1 MTADSYTSTSLPP
14 ANAHARSLKR
24 RRATLSPI
32 VIPMIDLP
40 AQYAQVK
47 DAIDTAVV
55 RVLSSGRYVLGPE
68 VDAFEKEFA
77 QVCAVRHAVGV
88 NSGTSALYLSLR
100 AAGVGLGDEVIT
112 VPFTFEATVA
122 AIQSV
127 GALVRFVDIDPRSLT
142 MDPTGIEAQITD
154 LTKALIPVHLFG
166 QPADMD
172 PILDVARRHGLV
184 VIEDACQAH
193 GALYKD
199 QPVGSF
205 GDLACFSFYP
215 SKNLSTVGEGGIIVT
230 NNEALAETARQL
242 RSWGPIAGAGNFR
255 LSAIEAAVLR
265 VKLPRLGE
273 WTTKRQ
279 TVASLYGELLTDSG
293 LEPPTTMPYAAH
305 VFNVY
310 AVRSTQRDRI
320 AAALRA
326 GGIASAVHYPQPVH
340 LQDRYKDLGYST
352 GVFPVAEA
360 IATKELSLPIYPE
373 LSEVSVRTIVKI
385 IRQALPSD

>member
-1 MTADSYTSTSLPP
+1 M
-14 ANAHARSLKR
+14 
-24 RRATLSPI
+24 
-32 VIPMIDLP
+32 
-40 AQYAQVK
+40 
-47 DAIDTAVV
+47 
-55 RVLSSGRYVLGPE
+55 
-68 VDAFEKEFA
+68 
-77 QVCAVRHAVGV
+77 
-88 NSGTSALYLSLR
+88 
-100 AAGVGLGDEVIT
+100 
-112 VPFTFEATVA
+112 
-122 AIQSV
+122 
-127 GALVRFVDIDPRSLT
+127 
-142 MDPTGIEAQITD
+142 
-154 LTKALIPVHLFG
+154 
-166 QPADMD
+166 
-172 PILDVARRHGLV
+172 
-184 VIEDACQAH
+184 
-193 GALYKD
+193 YKD

-215 SKNLSTVGEGGIIVT
+215 SKNLSTVGDGGIIVT
-230 NNEALAETARQL
+230 NNEALAEAARQL